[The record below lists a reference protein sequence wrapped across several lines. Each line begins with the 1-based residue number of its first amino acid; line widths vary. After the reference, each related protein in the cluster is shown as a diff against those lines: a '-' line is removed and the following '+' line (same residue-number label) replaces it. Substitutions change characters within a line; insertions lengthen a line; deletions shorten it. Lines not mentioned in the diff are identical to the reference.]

1 MNWHNIETLSQLEQ
15 VKQEPLALIF
25 KHSTRC
31 SISSAA
37 LDRLERKWNEQEMQ
51 AIRPYFLDL
60 LRHRD
65 ISNKIAE
72 IFGIEH
78 QSPQV
83 LVLENGK
90 CVYHNSHYGI
100 DYDSIKSILK
110 SR

>member
-1 MNWHNIETLSQLEQ
+1 MNWQNIETLNQLEQ
-15 VKQEPLALIF
+15 IRQEPLALIF

-37 LDRLERKWNEQEMQ
+37 LDRLERKWSEEEMQ
-51 AIRPYFLDL
+51 ALRPYFLDL
-60 LRHRD
+60 LSHRD

-90 CVYHNSHYGI
+90 CIYHNSHYGI
-100 DYDSIKSILK
+100 DYDAIKSILE